1 MKHPNIVVESILDT
15 MRSIDR
21 IIIGAFDYFG
31 LNISI
36 RNRGNISSYRRLH
49 DSFMEIGLLK
59 DLNLRSPDNSIY
71 YIKLCLARAEICR
84 LNNINLPNYFPKN
97 IKLKD
102 LPLGPVEKIKF
113 QPDNYLDLPTNKI
126 ETDFKNRSC
135 SVCLKIIGID
145 ESVLNWCNCF
155 SLECCP
161 KCARLQVSALWNTY
175 HSPIVPSNCLV
186 CRQPSYFIVTNTS
199 KAIIEEEIL
208 IKKAFYRMEENVSM
222 AGARLLNLFKML
234 NTEAMKKKFPSVN
247 IDKETDEILLETY
260 DKSKNKQFYPLRCWI
275 ARLQVRL

>member
-113 QPDNYLDLPTNKI
+113 QPDNYLDL
-126 ETDFKNRSC
+126 
-135 SVCLKIIGID
+135 
-145 ESVLNWCNCF
+145 
-155 SLECCP
+155 
-161 KCARLQVSALWNTY
+161 
-175 HSPIVPSNCLV
+175 
-186 CRQPSYFIVTNTS
+186 
-199 KAIIEEEIL
+199 
-208 IKKAFYRMEENVSM
+208 
-222 AGARLLNLFKML
+222 
-234 NTEAMKKKFPSVN
+234 
-247 IDKETDEILLETY
+247 
-260 DKSKNKQFYPLRCWI
+260 
-275 ARLQVRL
+275 